1 MKQYFLSLLF
11 VVTSGVI
18 FAQTEKSI
26 YAKSNDLEIVI
37 VPKIGFATY
46 KETGYVPLN
55 GFINGGD
62 VLVSIKMNKKIN
74 LVTGVGYF
82 EFDGNRNTNT
92 LNSNL
97 QNSYFHIPLTLKSDI
112 VIFKDKSHNENIFF
126 ELGFGL
132 YANSLFMQKIETIDY
147 SYNSKNVGWNFG
159 FSTQMGMKFIM
170 SEVFNL
176 GIGFES
182 QNDFTKISHN
192 NEKIEGGNAINLSFG
207 FTI

>member
-18 FAQTEKSI
+18 FAQTKTSI

-46 KETGYVPLN
+46 KEKGYVPLN
-55 GFINGGD
+55 GFVNGGD

-82 EFDGNRNTNT
+82 EFDGNRNTNM

-112 VIFKDKSHNENIFF
+112 AIFKDKSHNENIFF

-132 YANSLFMQKIETIDY
+132 YANSLFRQKIETIDY
-147 SYNSKNVGWNFG
+147 SYNSKNVGWDFG
-159 FSTQMGMKFIM
+159 FSTQLGMKFIM

-182 QNDFTKISHN
+182 QNDFTTINHN
-192 NEKIEGGNAINLSFG
+192 NENIEGQNTVNLSIEFA
-207 FTI
+207 I